1 MSRLLRGGTALLA
14 SVLATAC
21 ARHPAAPATAPP
33 PAAAPNSAEPTQ
45 RALESDSS
53 SDGALVSEAMAAL
66 GKGRLHEAASHLE
79 QVMGSGP
86 EAEGRVTAHYLLAL
100 LLARPDYA
108 ERDIT
113 RARAML
119 EGLLESHPPAA
130 HETGARLVLS
140 LLELEE
146 DYVRLIADLRI
157 RAAASGAEADDLRGV
172 LAQREAE
179 LRRIKD
185 ILLGRAGGS

>member
-1 MSRLLRGGTALLA
+1 MSPLLRGGMAILA
-14 SVLATAC
+14 SVLAVGC

-33 PAAAPNSAEPTQ
+33 PAPIPPSAEVTGHAP
-45 RALESDSS
+45 EGDSS
-53 SDGALVSEAMAAL
+53 REGVLLSEAMAAL
-66 GKGRLHEAASHLE
+66 EQGRLHEAASRLE
-79 QVMGSGP
+79 QLIGSGP
-86 EAEGRVTAHYLLAL
+86 ATEGRGTALYLLGM
-100 LLARPDYA
+100 LLARPDYPD
-108 ERDIT
+108 RDIT
-113 RARAML
+113 RARGLL

-140 LLELEE
+140 LLDLEE
-146 DYVRLIADLRI
+146 GYVRLIADLRI
-157 RAAASGAEADDLRGV
+157 RAAVAGAEADDLRGV